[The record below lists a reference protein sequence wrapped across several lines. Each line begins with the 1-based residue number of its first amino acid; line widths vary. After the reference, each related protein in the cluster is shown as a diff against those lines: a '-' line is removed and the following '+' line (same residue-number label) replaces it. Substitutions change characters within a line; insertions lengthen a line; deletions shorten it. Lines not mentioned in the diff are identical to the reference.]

1 MMMIKDSGSRLFL
14 PYIMCP
20 PREQPQIKDSPF
32 RARQI
37 IKDSGSWLFLPYT
50 YVPSK
55 GANSDQ
61 GQLIW
66 GSANYQ
72 GHRFSAFS
80 SLNNVPSK
88 GVNFIDKRQPV
99 WGLSHGLHGH
109 AVLLYK
115 TSGQGAVS

>member
-32 RARQI
+32 QGQR
-37 IKDSGSWLFLPYT
+37 FLAFPSLYN
-50 YVPSK
+50 VPSK

-88 GVNFIDKRQPV
+88 GANLDQGQPV

-109 AVLLYK
+109 AVLFYK